1 MENTKNSE
9 RRELD
14 LAHRFAAELP
24 RLLPNLTVEEVR
36 TRERP
41 MDSDRPDLVARVRVG
56 GTARDLLFK
65 VDSIGE
71 PRMAELAITR
81 LRRWGKVRPKSYPVF
96 AAPYVSQRT
105 RDICRSEEVGYLDL
119 VGDAYLRFGSVL
131 IDRASDAGHPIERRG
146 VRSLLAPKATR
157 VIRALLQAPTEPA
170 RVTDLAKK
178 CSMSPA
184 GVFFIVE
191 LLQTKGFITRDQS
204 RRILV
209 SEPRRLLM
217 EWAQN
222 WSVEKSRV
230 SRYFS
235 FEKGPERL
243 ISAISEKSKAL
254 GVEYA
259 FTGMAG
265 ASFVAPFTRYEDV
278 WLYVRGE
285 TERLR
290 EALDLRP
297 VSSGAN
303 VVLLD
308 PYDEGVYMGT
318 REIRGSQVVS
328 DIQLFV
334 DLYTNPARGQEQ
346 AEQILEKAIRFPE
359 TS

>member
-1 MENTKNSE
+1 MESIESRAGKS
-9 RRELD
+9 
-14 LAHRFAAELP
+14 AEVARHFVDQLP
-24 RLLPNLTVEEVR
+24 RLLPILTVEAIR
-36 TRERP
+36 TGRRLP
-41 MDSDRPDLVARVRVG
+41 GPDKPDLVARVRFGRTV
-56 GTARDLLFK
+56 RELLFEINS
-65 VDSIGE
+65 VGE

-81 LRRWGKVRPKSYPVF
+81 LRRLARSYPNSYPVF
-96 AAPYVSQRT
+96 AAPYLSNRA
-105 RDICRSEEVGYLDL
+105 REICKSEEVGYLDL
-119 VGDAYLRFGSVL
+119 VGDAFLRFGPVL

-157 VIRALLQAPTEPA
+157 VIRALLNSPTEPA
-170 RVTDLAKK
+170 RITDLAKA

-184 GVFFIVE
+184 GVYFVVE
-191 LLQTKGFITRDQS
+191 LLATKGFVTRDQG
-204 RRILV
+204 RRIQV

-222 WSVEKSRV
+222 WSVEKSSA

-235 FEKGPERL
+235 FEKSPERL
-243 ISAISEKSKAL
+243 IPSISEKAKAL
-254 GVEYA
+254 GVKYA
-259 FTGMAG
+259 YTGMAG
-265 ASFVAPFTRYEDV
+265 ASFVAPFTRYDDV

-285 TERLR
+285 KERLAG
-290 EALDLRP
+290 ALDLRP
-297 VSSGAN
+297 VTSGAN

-308 PYDEGVYMGT
+308 PYDEGVFMGT

-359 TS
+359 TR